1 MQVNPTISIDSADI
15 QRVRE
20 CAAYGTIDQ
29 LNDVLTEMV
38 GNAFIIGGRLGRLM
52 VDVEENDLFSRV
64 EGSSLP
70 RSVADF
76 FKGNS
81 FPSQISMTNEV
92 AVNLDDILQTVHETV
107 AEAIRRQV
115 NGTNLFHR
123 PPDGYVY
130 TFKAKHGPGHRYG
143 LTTSLQG
150 YDAIARRPMW
160 LGPKEK
166 L

>member
-38 GNAFIIGGRLGRLM
+38 GNAFLIGGRLGRIM
-52 VDVEENDLFSRV
+52 VDVEEDGLFSSV
-64 EGSSLP
+64 EGISLP
-70 RSVADF
+70 RSVAGF

-81 FPSQISMTNEV
+81 FPNQTSMTNEV
-92 AVNLDDILQTVHETV
+92 AMNLDDILQTVHDTV

-115 NGTNLFHR
+115 NGTNPFHR
-123 PPDGYVY
+123 PPDGYMY

-143 LTTSLQG
+143 LTTSLKG

-160 LGPKEK
+160 LGPKEA